1 MGGERAACTSS
12 FFASPME
19 CFFGSLKRW
28 RWAAL
33 VGTHGILDEG
43 QQEWC
48 GWGATWWDRKYFITA
63 SFPSKGPSAASKD
76 SCLSNIKR
84 RWRYPHLVRPVP
96 LLLPFRFALAMPFV
110 PPHALSILHAAPLLL

>member
-48 GWGATWWDRKYFITA
+48 GWGAAWWDLKYFITA
-63 SFPSKGPSAASKD
+63 SFHPRGHRLPRK
-76 SCLSNIKR
+76 I
-84 RWRYPHLVRPVP
+84 LVSQISRDDGDI
-96 LLLPFRFALAMPFV
+96 R
-110 PPHALSILHAAPLLL
+110 I